1 MARQPLSLMEID
13 LSLKFLTSNRKT
25 IQNEEE
31 KMEKNLEV
39 NIAFKIWNQ
48 LNQLESILW
57 DRYRDEFLNLTIEQE
72 DTNISKDDRQDVN
85 DPF

>member
-1 MARQPLSLMEID
+1 MD
-13 LSLKFLTSNRKT
+13 
-25 IQNEEE
+25 
-31 KMEKNLEV
+31 KNLEV

-57 DRYRDEFLNLTIEQE
+57 DRYRAEFLNLNLDQVDE
-72 DTNISKDDRQDVN
+72 DPSQDYFQDVD